1 MADSHARPVPPASG
15 SDTFMDRSAHGES
28 QSADPADPADA
39 DETADADCVELSS
52 EPELSALAKR
62 ILDARRD
69 YPIVCLTARPGEHDP
84 ALSATFVRE
93 IVGPGV
99 PIYFVRTRRLT
110 RYLGSLLPPRFDVW
124 DGATRVWWPG
134 VSERSDPIE
143 HPRIYDPSG
152 RYGQDS
158 LQRLAAEFATK
169 PRPELTLK
177 QQLVLAERQR
187 SQVVERAERLERVLA
202 GTRQELDE
210 ALRGISPASSQAAHG
225 DSTES
230 SGTRSDALRPGDP
243 SEETTEQSA
252 PNESDVEGMLYRL
265 IWSKWVDI
273 CPPNERAEHPPR
285 RFVISSELIRTIVQ
299 RRVDVPIERL
309 AWVCAMVIGDRAIG
323 HAGIDAHL
331 YRGNEESERSDGAK
345 AMRAAL
351 KRSAGGPRLHYWSL
365 PNGTIEL
372 AQIGYHDMSLS

>member
-1 MADSHARPVPPASG
+1 M
-15 SDTFMDRSAHGES
+15 
-28 QSADPADPADA
+28 
-39 DETADADCVELSS
+39 ADCVELSS
-52 EPELSALAKR
+52 EPECSALAKR
-62 ILDARRD
+62 IRDPQRD
-69 YPIVCLTARPGEHDP
+69 YPIVCLTARPGERDP
-84 ALSATFVRE
+84 ALSATAVRE

-134 VSERSDPIE
+134 VSETSDPLE

-152 RYGQDS
+152 RYGQDN
-158 LQRLAAEFATK
+158 LQRLAAEFATQT
-169 PRPELTLK
+169 RPELTLK

-187 SQVVERAERLERVLA
+187 SQLAERAERLERVLA
-202 GTRQELDE
+202 STRRELDE
-210 ALRGISPASSQAAHG
+210 ALRGISPAVDQTTQGNSAERPDAA
-225 DSTES
+225 
-230 SGTRSDALRPGDP
+230 SDALRSEDPG
-243 SEETTEQSA
+243 EEIAEQPA
-252 PNESDVEGMLYRL
+252 ANESDVEGMLYKL
-265 IWSKWVDI
+265 IWSAWVDI

-285 RFVISSELIRTIVQ
+285 RFMISSELIRTIVQ

-331 YRGNEESERSDGAK
+331 YRGSEESERQDGSK

-365 PNGTIEL
+365 PNGTIEF
-372 AQIGYHDMSLS
+372 AQIGYHDMSLA

>member
-1 MADSHARPVPPASG
+1 MS
-15 SDTFMDRSAHGES
+15 
-28 QSADPADPADA
+28 
-39 DETADADCVELSS
+39 DCVELSS

-62 ILDARRD
+62 ILDPRRD
-69 YPIVCLTARPGEHDP
+69 YPIVCLTARPGGRDP
-84 ALSATFVRE
+84 ALSATAVRE
-93 IVGPGV
+93 IVGPEV
-99 PIYFVRTRRLT
+99 PIYFVRARRLT

-134 VSERSDPIE
+134 VSETNDPLE
-143 HPRIYDPSG
+143 HPRIYDPG
-152 RYGQDS
+152 GYYGEDY
-158 LQRLAAEFATK
+158 LGRLAAEFAT
-169 PRPELTLK
+169 PARPDLTMK

-187 SQVVERAERLERVLA
+187 SQLAERAERLERALSD
-202 GTRQELDE
+202 TRQERDE
-210 ALRGISPASSQAAHG
+210 ALRGMSPATDQTAQG
-225 DSTES
+225 DSTEI

-243 SEETTEQSA
+243 TGATTERSA
-252 PNESDVEGMLYRL
+252 PNERDVEGMLYKL
-265 IWSKWVDI
+265 IWSQWVDI
-273 CPPNERAEHPPR
+273 CPPNERTEHPPR

-365 PNGTIEL
+365 PNGTIEF
-372 AQIGYHDMSLS
+372 AQIGYHDMALS

>member
-1 MADSHARPVPPASG
+1 MADSQTHPVPSASG
-15 SDTFMDRSAHGES
+15 SDTFADRSVDGEAR
-28 QSADPADPADA
+28 SADP

-52 EPELSALAKR
+52 EPECSALAKR
-62 ILDARRD
+62 IRDPQRD
-69 YPIVCLTARPGEHDP
+69 YPIVCLTARPGERDP
-84 ALSATFVRE
+84 ALPATAVRE

-99 PIYFVRTRRLT
+99 PIYFVGTRRLT
-110 RYLGSLLPPRFDVW
+110 RYLGSLLPPHFDVW

-134 VSERSDPIE
+134 VSETSDPIE
-143 HPRIYDPSG
+143 HPRVYDPSG

-187 SQVVERAERLERVLA
+187 SQLTERAERLERVLA
-202 GTRQELDE
+202 STRQELDE
-210 ALRGISPASSQAAHG
+210 ALRGISPAVDQTTQDNSAERPDAA
-225 DSTES
+225 
-230 SGTRSDALRPGDP
+230 SDALRPGDP
-243 SEETTEQSA
+243 TEEIGEQSS
-252 PNESDVEGMLYRL
+252 PNQSDVEGMLYKL
-265 IWSKWVDI
+265 IWSQWVDI
-273 CPPNERAEHPPR
+273 CPPNERTEHPPR

-323 HAGIDAHL
+323 HAGIDAHI
-331 YRGNEESERSDGAK
+331 YRGNEESERQDGAK

-365 PNGTIEL
+365 PNGTIEF
-372 AQIGYHDMSLS
+372 AQIGYHDLALS

>member
-1 MADSHARPVPPASG
+1 MADNQTRAVQQASG
-15 SDTFMDRSAHGES
+15 PHTFANSSAERSETE
-28 QSADPADPADA
+28 DA
-39 DETADADCVELSS
+39 GHIVLSS
-52 EPELSALAKR
+52 ERELTVLAEE
-62 ILDARRD
+62 ILDPQRD
-69 YPIVCLTARPGEHDP
+69 YPIVCLTVRPGERDP
-84 ALSATFVRE
+84 ALPATAVRE

-110 RYLGSLLPPRFDVW
+110 RYLGSLLPPHFDVW

-143 HPRIYDPSG
+143 HPRVYDPSG

-187 SQVVERAERLERVLA
+187 SQLTERAERLERVLA
-202 GTRQELDE
+202 STRRELDE
-210 ALRGISPASSQAAHG
+210 ALRGRSPAADQTAQG
-225 DSTES
+225 DSTE
-230 SGTRSDALRPGDP
+230 RPDAASDALRPGDP
-243 SEETTEQSA
+243 TEETTEQSA
-252 PNESDVEGMLYRL
+252 PNESDVEGMLYKL
-265 IWSKWVDI
+265 IWSQWVDI
-273 CPPNERAEHPPR
+273 CPPNERTEHPPR
-285 RFVISSELIRTIVQ
+285 RFVISNEMIRTIVQ

-323 HAGIDAHL
+323 HAGIDAHI
-331 YRGNEESERSDGAK
+331 YRGNEESERQDGAK

-365 PNGTIEL
+365 PNGTIEF
-372 AQIGYHDMSLS
+372 AQIGYHDLALS

>member
-1 MADSHARPVPPASG
+1 M
-15 SDTFMDRSAHGES
+15 
-28 QSADPADPADA
+28 
-39 DETADADCVELSS
+39 ADCVELSS
-52 EPELSALAKR
+52 ETECSALAKR
-62 ILDARRD
+62 IRDPQRD
-69 YPIVCLTARPGEHDP
+69 YPIVCLTARPGERDP
-84 ALSATFVRE
+84 ALPAPGVRE

-99 PIYFVRTRRLT
+99 PIYFVPTRRLT

-152 RYGQDS
+152 RYGQDN

-187 SQVVERAERLERVLA
+187 SQLTERAERLERVLA
-202 GTRQELDE
+202 STRQELEE
-210 ALRGISPASSQAAHG
+210 ALRGRSPAVDQTTQEHSAERPDAA
-225 DSTES
+225 
-230 SGTRSDALRPGDP
+230 SDALGSEDP
-243 SEETTEQSA
+243 DEEIAEQP
-252 PNESDVEGMLYRL
+252 PNEGDVEGMLYKL
-265 IWSKWVDI
+265 IWSQWVDI
-273 CPPNERAEHPPR
+273 RPPNERAEHPPR
-285 RFVISSELIRTIVQ
+285 RFTISSELIRTIVQ

-323 HAGIDAHL
+323 HAGIDAHI

-365 PNGTIEL
+365 PNGTIEF
-372 AQIGYHDMSLS
+372 AQIGYHDLALS

>member
-1 MADSHARPVPPASG
+1 MADSQTHPVPPASG
-15 SDTFMDRSAHGES
+15 SDTFADGEA
-28 QSADPADPADA
+28 QSADL
-39 DETADADCVELSS
+39 DETADTDCVELSS
-52 EPELSALAKR
+52 EPECSALAKAIR
-62 ILDARRD
+62 DPQRD
-69 YPIVCLTARPGEHDP
+69 YPIVCLTARPGERDP
-84 ALSATFVRE
+84 ALSATAVRE

-99 PIYFVRTRRLT
+99 PIYFVGTRRLT
-110 RYLGSLLPPRFDVW
+110 RYLGSLLPAHFDVW

-143 HPRIYDPSG
+143 HPRVYDPSG

-187 SQVVERAERLERVLA
+187 SQLTERAERLERVLA
-202 GTRQELDE
+202 GTRRELDE
-210 ALRGISPASSQAAHG
+210 ALRGILPAVDQTTQDNSAERPDAA
-225 DSTES
+225 
-230 SGTRSDALRPGDP
+230 SDALG
-243 SEETTEQSA
+243 SEDSG
-252 PNESDVEGMLYRL
+252 ESDVEGMLYKL
-265 IWSKWVDI
+265 IWSQWVDI
-273 CPPNERAEHPPR
+273 CPPNERTEHPPR

-323 HAGIDAHL
+323 HAGIDAHI
-331 YRGNEESERSDGAK
+331 YRGNEESERQDGAK

-365 PNGTIEL
+365 PNGTIEF
-372 AQIGYHDMSLS
+372 AQIGYHDLSLS

>member
-1 MADSHARPVPPASG
+1 M
-15 SDTFMDRSAHGES
+15 
-28 QSADPADPADA
+28 
-39 DETADADCVELSS
+39 ADCVELSS
-52 EPELSALAKR
+52 EPECSALAKR
-62 ILDARRD
+62 VRD
-69 YPIVCLTARPGEHDP
+69 PQRDHPIVCLTARPGERDP
-84 ALSATFVRE
+84 ALPARGVRE

-134 VSERSDPIE
+134 VSETSDPIE

-158 LQRLAAEFATK
+158 LQRLAAEFVTQT
-169 PRPELTLK
+169 RPELTLK

-187 SQVVERAERLERVLA
+187 SQLTERAERLERVLA

-210 ALRGISPASSQAAHG
+210 ALRGRSPAVDQATQEHSAERP
-225 DSTES
+225 DAT
-230 SGTRSDALRPGDP
+230 SDASP
-243 SEETTEQSA
+243 
-252 PNESDVEGMLYRL
+252 PNEGDVEGMLYKL
-265 IWSKWVDI
+265 IWSQWVDI

-285 RFVISSELIRTIVQ
+285 RFAISSELIRTIVQ

-323 HAGIDAHL
+323 HVGIDAHI

-365 PNGTIEL
+365 PNGTIEF
-372 AQIGYHDMSLS
+372 AQIGYHDLALS

>member
-1 MADSHARPVPPASG
+1 MADSQTHPVPPASG
-15 SDTFMDRSAHGES
+15 SDTFAGRSADGEA
-28 QSADPADPADA
+28 QSADAG
-39 DETADADCVELSS
+39 ETANADCVELSS
-52 EPELSALAKR
+52 EPECSALAKR
-62 ILDARRD
+62 IRDPQRD
-69 YPIVCLTARPGEHDP
+69 YPIVCLTARPGERDP
-84 ALSATFVRE
+84 ALPATAVRE

-110 RYLGSLLPPRFDVW
+110 RYLGSLLPPRFDAW

-134 VSERSDPIE
+134 VSETSDPLE

-152 RYGQDS
+152 RYGPDN

-177 QQLVLAERQR
+177 QQLVLAARQR
-187 SQVVERAERLERVLA
+187 SQLTERTERLERVLA
-202 GTRQELDE
+202 STRQELDE
-210 ALRGISPASSQAAHG
+210 ALRGISPASNQAVQG
-225 DSTES
+225 DSTE
-230 SGTRSDALRPGDP
+230 RPDAASDALGSEDPG
-243 SEETTEQSA
+243 EEIGEQSP
-252 PNESDVEGMLYRL
+252 PNQSDVEGMLYKL
-265 IWSKWVDI
+265 IWSQWVDI
-273 CPPNERAEHPPR
+273 CPPDERAEHPPR

-323 HAGIDAHL
+323 HAGIDAHI
-331 YRGNEESERSDGAK
+331 YRGNEESERKDGAK

-365 PNGTIEL
+365 PNGTIEF
-372 AQIGYHDMSLS
+372 AQIGYHDLALS

>member
-1 MADSHARPVPPASG
+1 M
-15 SDTFMDRSAHGES
+15 
-28 QSADPADPADA
+28 
-39 DETADADCVELSS
+39 ADCVELSS
-52 EPELSALAKR
+52 EPECSALAKR
-62 ILDARRD
+62 IRDLQRD
-69 YPIVCLTARPGEHDP
+69 YPIVCLTARPGERDP
-84 ALSATFVRE
+84 ALSATAVRE

-134 VSERSDPIE
+134 VSDTSDHIE

-152 RYGQDS
+152 CYGEDS
-158 LQRLAAEFATK
+158 LQRLAAEFATQT
-169 PRPELTLK
+169 RPELTLK

-187 SQVVERAERLERVLA
+187 SQLAERAERLERVL
-202 GTRQELDE
+202 GSTRRELDE
-210 ALRGISPASSQAAHG
+210 ALRGISLASNRAAQG
-225 DSTES
+225 GASKT
-230 SGTRSDALRPGDP
+230 SDAQPVEPP

-252 PNESDVEGMLYRL
+252 PNESDVEGTLYKL
-265 IWSKWVDI
+265 IWSQWVDI

-285 RFVISSELIRTIVQ
+285 RFVISSELVRTIVQ

-365 PNGTIEL
+365 PNGTIEF
-372 AQIGYHDMSLS
+372 AQIGYHDMSLA

>member
-1 MADSHARPVPPASG
+1 MV
-15 SDTFMDRSAHGES
+15 
-28 QSADPADPADA
+28 
-39 DETADADCVELSS
+39 DCVELSS
-52 EPELSALAKR
+52 ETECSALAKR
-62 ILDARRD
+62 IRDPQRD
-69 YPIVCLTARPGEHDP
+69 YPIVCLTARPGEREP
-84 ALSATFVRE
+84 ALPAPGVRE

-99 PIYFVRTRRLT
+99 PIYFVPTRRLT

-152 RYGQDS
+152 RYGQDN

-187 SQVVERAERLERVLA
+187 SQLTERAERLERVLA
-202 GTRQELDE
+202 STRQELDE
-210 ALRGISPASSQAAHG
+210 ALRGRSPAVDQTTQENSAECPDAA
-225 DSTES
+225 
-230 SGTRSDALRPGDP
+230 SDALG
-243 SEETTEQSA
+243 SEAPDEEIAEQPA
-252 PNESDVEGMLYRL
+252 PNESDVEGVLYKL
-265 IWSKWVDI
+265 IWSQWVDI

-285 RFVISSELIRTIVQ
+285 RFTISSELIRTIVQ

-323 HAGIDAHL
+323 HAGIDAHI
-331 YRGNEESERSDGAK
+331 YRGNEESERGDGAK

-365 PNGTIEL
+365 PNGTIEF
-372 AQIGYHDMSLS
+372 AQIGYHDLALS